1 MKHNLPYILN
11 LPPFTYRMQNF
22 SEMNLFNKLFFI
34 LKGKLTS
41 LLINKLEK
49 QPFCKAINL
58 LYRDSQI
65 YFEGGNYKKQILD
78 SKVISYPNK
87 RVLRLVNGYEQTL
100 KKIYESYCLHKI
112 NFKKDDVLIDCGAN
126 VGELFLAT
134 QFYNHELKYIAFEP
148 DLDTYNCLI
157 ENTSGSDSKLFNKA
171 LSDVNSN
178 SNFYID
184 NEGGNSSLIDFGT
197 SETNIVETIPL
208 DSINLK
214 ERIKLFKVEAEGL
227 EPEVLLGAK
236 KTLSLVDY
244 ISVDFGFERG
254 LNQDSTIV
262 DVNEILTQHNF
273 SLIDFSEYRLIGLY
287 QNNVIQR

>member
-1 MKHNLPYILN
+1 MTKENLI
-11 LPPFTYRMQNF
+11 
-22 SEMNLFNKLFFI
+22 
-34 LKGKLTS
+34 
-41 LLINKLEK
+41 
-49 QPFCKAINL
+49 
-58 LYRDSQI
+58 
-65 YFEGGNYKKQILD
+65 
-78 SKVISYPNK
+78 
-87 RVLRLVNGYEQTL
+87 LRLSNELGNQLFMYAAGYSFA
-100 KKIYESYCLHKI
+100 KKL
-112 NFKKDDVLIDCGAN
+112 NR
-126 VGELFLAT
+126 
-134 QFYNHELKYIAFEP
+134 
-148 DLDTYNCLI
+148 
-157 ENTSGSDSKLFNKA
+157 
-171 LSDVNSN
+171 
-178 SNFYID
+178 NFYID

-236 KTLSLVDY
+236 KTLSLIDY